1 MGYMTTLFSDKQ
13 ALKELEQSQYKLS
26 RELLRLEQTLS
37 KFGLPKRFNSLPT
50 SKGRTPQNK
59 EEEVISMFKEYSTL
73 PQKIKKE
80 LPFMSYMD
88 LHPSL
93 CHKTEFARKKYH
105 TIAHELF
112 THEMDRESTH
122 KDDTTLHQNDLVS
135 SNSYEVCRNLYD
147 EFDRHADLIQEDT
160 STALGN
166 DLSTSSL
173 QEVTQEVSNIEAT
186 SDFHDSDDETLHEHE
201 TAVFSH
207 VQNDP
212 IELSHESTQKLGT
225 NDALYVED
233 SCHGESDFPD
243 QTFENKLE
251 DSYVDTE
258 SQDRALDG
266 HAVTLRVEVCEDTV
280 IPATSTLSVEPSFE
294 VQSSSTLD
302 VEVCMDESTHDAAYH
317 VVSDDESAS
326 YHSAYCEPENLYG
339 GHKLQ
344 NPHHLV
350 GQLKV
355 NDNMIATTIEH
366 FDVAR
371 QMLATYGWS
380 TPLTDEHGD
389 SGFSLA
395 EIHALR
401 EAIGMM
407 KQNYLK
413 LLADRDFL
421 LEWDCICYDALK
433 GKEEQVDE
441 LTHELEVT
449 MDSLQS
455 AELALQESQLQ
466 IEKLTEELSLAQSPP
481 TADIVQLYTEAV
493 DEDFISTGCSE
504 DVVTSITDIGTK
516 VSAGMSTLVESS
528 REPLVAS
535 SSPEVSTVT
544 VDAGQFTGSSCVTMV
559 DSLESCV
566 VVHNATPSSQGI
578 CRVSSSWEYGSH
590 VDLFPSPGSK
600 SVTSSHAADFGC
612 QLVVF
617 QNQRDQLL
625 DSSVVSDEPLTEVGA
640 FYRDYTVR
648 SAHHFSFDPHTEDL
662 MMHPCGLAPRCHPL
676 WDGYSSSS
684 EDGISSCERPT
695 QQFMGDYLQGQLSVI
710 HHADMYPTGFAT
722 SMSQSFLM
730 GTWLQDDYGVSG
742 HDGLVSYHIH
752 GSLPRAVE
760 RYCVID
766 ASRYFYLYMANGCGV
781 QLFWDPGGDRFGT
794 VYWMGPIGL
803 LHHFWHGEV
812 EIRVAQRKSE
822 GIRLGRLPFRVWD
835 PGILCATM
843 FMLVLQ
849 ESVKDVWDISQFS
862 FWASR
867 GLEFLCSGDCLG
879 TSNFREGGL

>member
-73 PQKIKKE
+73 PQKNKKE

-251 DSYVDTE
+251 DSYVDME

-266 HAVTLRVEVCEDTV
+266 HAVTLRVE
-280 IPATSTLSVEPSFE
+280 
-294 VQSSSTLD
+294 
-302 VEVCMDESTHDAAYH
+302 
-317 VVSDDESAS
+317 
-326 YHSAYCEPENLYG
+326 
-339 GHKLQ
+339 
-344 NPHHLV
+344 
-350 GQLKV
+350 
-355 NDNMIATTIEH
+355 
-366 FDVAR
+366 
-371 QMLATYGWS
+371 
-380 TPLTDEHGD
+380 
-389 SGFSLA
+389 
-395 EIHALR
+395 
-401 EAIGMM
+401 
-407 KQNYLK
+407 
-413 LLADRDFL
+413 
-421 LEWDCICYDALK
+421 

-481 TADIVQLYTEAV
+481 TADIVQLYIEAV

-559 DSLESCV
+559 DSLENCV

-617 QNQRDQLL
+617 
-625 DSSVVSDEPLTEVGA
+625 
-640 FYRDYTVR
+640 
-648 SAHHFSFDPHTEDL
+648 
-662 MMHPCGLAPRCHPL
+662 
-676 WDGYSSSS
+676 
-684 EDGISSCERPT
+684 
-695 QQFMGDYLQGQLSVI
+695 
-710 HHADMYPTGFAT
+710 
-722 SMSQSFLM
+722 
-730 GTWLQDDYGVSG
+730 
-742 HDGLVSYHIH
+742 
-752 GSLPRAVE
+752 
-760 RYCVID
+760 
-766 ASRYFYLYMANGCGV
+766 
-781 QLFWDPGGDRFGT
+781 
-794 VYWMGPIGL
+794 
-803 LHHFWHGEV
+803 
-812 EIRVAQRKSE
+812 
-822 GIRLGRLPFRVWD
+822 
-835 PGILCATM
+835 
-843 FMLVLQ
+843 
-849 ESVKDVWDISQFS
+849 
-862 FWASR
+862 
-867 GLEFLCSGDCLG
+867 
-879 TSNFREGGL
+879 